1 MYISIGQNCETVVD
15 KSKDQQL
22 SNKYFSKKYIFEL
35 FEIPIFLVSY
45 HKGLG
50 VVISTFV
57 VLNNFLGNVL
67 YFWRTFFKLSFPWKF
82 HYRPTAVW
90 KLHFVWMSPFSKGCV
105 TLNFIT
111 TVKILN
117 IEILSYNYYTL
128 LSYDFKCIFMTV
140 WFVSCRGRD
149 NFLTRPS
156 LRRLRSS
163 SR

>member
-67 YFWRTFFKLSFPWKF
+67 YF
-82 HYRPTAVW
+82 
-90 KLHFVWMSPFSKGCV
+90 
-105 TLNFIT
+105 
-111 TVKILN
+111 
-117 IEILSYNYYTL
+117 
-128 LSYDFKCIFMTV
+128 
-140 WFVSCRGRD
+140 
-149 NFLTRPS
+149 
-156 LRRLRSS
+156 
-163 SR
+163 